1 MGIIKK
7 DGTRFT
13 IRFNPTDHRHQMAM
27 EALNA
32 AGRRKAV
39 LIADALCEYLVRH
52 SGGRATDS
60 LNKVT
65 QMITYEPTCSQE
77 KTSDI
82 ASLSVPQNAEM
93 RFNGEAAENA
103 LASDDMRKAVLG
115 GLSMFNV
122 QA

>member
-13 IRFNPTDHRHQMAM
+13 IRFNSTDHRHQIAM
-27 EALNA
+27 EALNST
-32 AGRRKAV
+32 GRRKAN

-52 SGGRATDS
+52 SGGEATDS

-65 QMITYEPTCSQE
+65 QTIIYEPTCSQE
-77 KTSDI
+77 KTSVI
-82 ASLSVPQNAEM
+82 APLSIPQNTEM
-93 RFNGEAAENA
+93 KFNGDAAKDA
-103 LASDDMRKAVLG
+103 LASDDMREAVLG

-122 QA
+122 QV